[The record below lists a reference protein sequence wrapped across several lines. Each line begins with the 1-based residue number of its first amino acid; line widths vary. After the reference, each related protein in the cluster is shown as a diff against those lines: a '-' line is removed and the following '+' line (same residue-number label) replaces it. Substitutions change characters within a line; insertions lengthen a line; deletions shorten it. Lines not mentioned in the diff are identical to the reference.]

1 MSAIS
6 DPAAV
11 HGAEVTSR
19 DSTRTPLGVVEQVY
33 CDVATG
39 TPTWALVNGRSLGH
53 RCLVPLSA
61 AVLAGSVLRV
71 PFSAAELAW
80 APHHDPGRELTP
92 ADELDLDAYY
102 AGIRAPADLNAGS
115 AANTVTGESGP
126 VASTGELGTVIR
138 SEERLHVG
146 VRNQAVGVA
155 RLRKYVTTEVVTQT
169 VPVTHEEL
177 VVDRHPV
184 SAEDGS
190 LPAGVELREE
200 VRDVVL
206 HAQQVV
212 TAKET
217 VPVERI
223 RLGTR
228 TVVNEQSVT
237 AEVLKENVVLDDV
250 DNTTIGTREDE
261 AV

>member
-39 TPTWALVNGRSLGH
+39 APTWALVNGRGLGH

-71 PFSAAELAW
+71 PFTAAELAW

-92 ADELDLDAYY
+92 TDERDLDAYY
-102 AGIRAPADLNAGS
+102 AGLRASARADASNTLADTG
-115 AANTVTGESGP
+115 AAQPQE
-126 VASTGELGTVIR
+126 VIR

-146 VRNQAVGVA
+146 VRSQAVGVA

-177 VVDRHPV
+177 VLDRHPIAA
-184 SAEDGS
+184 SEES
-190 LPAGVELREE
+190 QPAGVELREE
-200 VRDVVL
+200 IRDVVL

-228 TVVNEQSVT
+228 SVTEQQTVT
-237 AEVLKENVVLDDV
+237 AEISKENVVLDGD
-250 DNTTIGTREDE
+250 DSTPTTTTTISNKGDE